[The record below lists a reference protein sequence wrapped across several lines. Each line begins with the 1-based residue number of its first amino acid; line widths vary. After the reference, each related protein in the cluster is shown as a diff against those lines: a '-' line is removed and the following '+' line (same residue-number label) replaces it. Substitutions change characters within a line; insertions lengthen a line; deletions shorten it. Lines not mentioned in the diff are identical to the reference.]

1 MTLEDILEQMV
12 GEIHDEFDVVE
23 RPLILADGSMI
34 FDAAMKVRDIET
46 QYGIALPEDPA
57 YETVGGFVLNRLGFI
72 PRGGESFEAD
82 GYRFTVMEMDRRR
95 VSRVKIKS
103 IRPAQT
109 PDENSTLPRD
119 RGLAEIAKTATG
131 RFAEATAAG
140 KGAAAK
146 MIRYISLRLLFA
158 FPALWL
164 IVTMVFLLAH
174 IVPGDPVQQM
184 LGEGARLDDL
194 REMRHALGLDVPVPV
209 QYERYLAGVLHGNL
223 GESFRFQQPVA
234 SLVLSHFPATLEL
247 AFVALLVCA
256 AIGIPAGILAAARR
270 GEAADHAI
278 GVLTLLGLS
287 VPNFALGPVLILI
300 FSVLIGWL
308 PVSGRGGIS
317 HLVLPAITLG
327 AALAAILTRMVRTAV
342 IEQLSSDYVRT
353 ARAKG
358 LSEPAVLFRHAFRN
372 ALTPILTI
380 LGLQFGT
387 LLAGAIVTETIFSW
401 PGVGRLAVQAIES
414 RDYPLLQGCI
424 LLIAVSYVVVN
435 LATDLVYAVV
445 DPRVRFE

>member
-1 MTLEDILEQMV
+1 
-12 GEIHDEFDVVE
+12 
-23 RPLILADGSMI
+23 
-34 FDAAMKVRDIET
+34 
-46 QYGIALPEDPA
+46 
-57 YETVGGFVLNRLGFI
+57 
-72 PRGGESFEAD
+72 
-82 GYRFTVMEMDRRR
+82 
-95 VSRVKIKS
+95 
-103 IRPAQT
+103 
-109 PDENSTLPRD
+109 
-119 RGLAEIAKTATG
+119 
-131 RFAEATAAG
+131 
-140 KGAAAK
+140 

-158 FPALWL
+158 LPALWL

-194 REMRHALGLDVPVPV
+194 EQMRHSLGLDVSVPL
-209 QYERYLAGVLHGNL
+209 QYERYLRGVLHGNL

-247 AFVALLVCA
+247 AFVALLVCV
-256 AIGIPAGILAAARR
+256 AIGIPGGVLAAARR
-270 GEAADHAI
+270 GESADHAV

-287 VPNFALGPVLILI
+287 VPNFALGPVLMLV
-300 FSVLIGWL
+300 FSVQLGWL

-317 HLVLPAITLG
+317 HLVLPAVTLG
-327 AALAAILTRMVRTAV
+327 AALAAILTRMVRSAV

-358 LSEPAVLFRHAFRN
+358 LSESAVLFHHAFRN

-401 PGVGRLAVQAIES
+401 PGIGHLAVQAIES

-424 LLIAVSYVVVN
+424 LLIAVCYVVVN
-435 LATDLVYAVV
+435 LGTDLVCALV

>member
-1 MTLEDILEQMV
+1 
-12 GEIHDEFDVVE
+12 
-23 RPLILADGSMI
+23 
-34 FDAAMKVRDIET
+34 
-46 QYGIALPEDPA
+46 
-57 YETVGGFVLNRLGFI
+57 
-72 PRGGESFEAD
+72 
-82 GYRFTVMEMDRRR
+82 
-95 VSRVKIKS
+95 
-103 IRPAQT
+103 
-109 PDENSTLPRD
+109 
-119 RGLAEIAKTATG
+119 
-131 RFAEATAAG
+131 
-140 KGAAAK
+140 

-158 FPALWL
+158 LPALWL

-194 REMRHALGLDVPVPV
+194 REMRHSLGLDVPVAV
-209 QYERYLAGVLHGNL
+209 QYGRYMAGVAHGNL

-256 AIGIPAGILAAARR
+256 AIGIPAGVLAASRR
-270 GEAADHAI
+270 GEPADHAI
-278 GVLTLLGLS
+278 GMLTLLGLS

-353 ARAKG
+353 ARAIG

-424 LLIAVSYVVVN
+424 LLIAVSYVIVN
-435 LATDLVYAVV
+435 LATDLVHAVV
-445 DPRVRFE
+445 DPRVRLA